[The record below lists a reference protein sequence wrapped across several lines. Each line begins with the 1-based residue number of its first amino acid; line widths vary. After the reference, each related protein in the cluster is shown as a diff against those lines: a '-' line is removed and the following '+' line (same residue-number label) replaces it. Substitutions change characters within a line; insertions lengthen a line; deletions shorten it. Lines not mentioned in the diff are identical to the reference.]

1 MLLTPNQDDFC
12 PCGSTKKY
20 RRCHANPRVTVPL
33 QDNPKID
40 TMLLALAYTVLD
52 LLKDAIESVSV
63 PEISATSVEEV
74 FRKRTLLYFAK
85 KVYRATLAGVTLL
98 RAGQTTQAFTLK
110 RDQYHAW
117 VAFFHYF

>member
-1 MLLTPNQDDFC
+1 
-12 PCGSTKKY
+12 
-20 RRCHANPRVTVPL
+20 
-33 QDNPKID
+33 
-40 TMLLALAYTVLD
+40 MLLALAYTVLD

-117 VAFFHYF
+117 VAFSHYF